1 MKKKAL
7 TLEELKHR
15 KPMKPG
21 YADGL
26 CGAVLPSYQE
36 RQKLAVKRKAGQPK
50 DEENQELGS
59 RLVTGLLTRITVR

>member
-1 MKKKAL
+1 MKKKAI

-50 DEENQELGS
+50 DEENQE
-59 RLVTGLLTRITVR
+59 